1 VMVLLTQAPP
11 AAPAAGGSALSS
23 ALQVL
28 SIAVP
33 LLVAVVGG
41 VFGYRSQAK
50 QADRGADVEG
60 RKLTL
65 AEYEALNRSLAAEI
79 DRIRTDRRE
88 DEERMATRLA
98 ALESRLESLE
108 AERREHAVLADR
120 MERELTRQLETQRA
134 WGRAVLRI
142 VRTPAVVAFLEVQ
155 GMAIPPV
162 PLGVDDTDPGM
173 RAVGSPTA
181 G

>member
-1 VMVLLTQAPP
+1 MILLLVQAQPP
-11 AAPAAGGSALSS
+11 ASTGATSALSTV
-23 ALQVL
+23 LQGL

-41 VFGYRSQAK
+41 IFGYRSQAK

-88 DEERMATRLA
+88 DEERMQTRLA
-98 ALESRLESLE
+98 SLEHRLEVLE
-108 AERREHAVLADR
+108 AERRQHAMLADEV
-120 MERELTRQLETQRA
+120 ERALNRRIEQHVQWERT
-134 WGRAVLRI
+134 VLRI
-142 VRTPAVVAFLEVQ
+142 LRMPNVAALLESGQIV
-155 GMAIPPV
+155 IPP
-162 PLGVDDTDPGM
+162 PPPGAEDTGPGM
-173 RAVGSPTA
+173 RAART
-181 G
+181 

>member
-1 VMVLLTQAPP
+1 MIILLVQAQPP
-11 AAPAAGGSALSS
+11 ATPAAGGTSLGTI
-23 ALQVL
+23 LQGL

-33 LLVAVVGG
+33 LLVALVGG

-88 DEERMATRLA
+88 DEERMQTRLG
-98 ALESRLESLE
+98 ALEQRLEVLE
-108 AERREHAVLADR
+108 AERRQHAQLADEV
-120 MERELTRQLETQRA
+120 ERGLNRRIEQHVQWERT
-134 WGRAVLRI
+134 VLRI
-142 VRTPAVVAFLEVQ
+142 LRMPNVAALLESGQIVIPTP
-155 GMAIPPV
+155 PP
-162 PLGVDDTDPGM
+162 GAEDTGPGM
-173 RAVGSPTA
+173 RAARV
-181 G
+181 